1 MYLDLKYV
9 VLHQH
14 IILWLLFKVSLFS
27 ACYYKVRTVS
37 YMYLKLQAAQHI
49 WFSKW
54 KKLHGNKTQGHHMRQ
69 FRYCSYLTGGASGK
83 ESARQCRRHGTQAWF
98 LGWEDPSEEEMATH
112 SSILAWEI
120 SWTEEPGRL
129 RSTRLQRAGHD
140 WAYTHKT
147 MRMRVL
153 WIFFIKVLSSSH
165 VWKKL
170 IYICIL
176 CEGMSF

>member
-1 MYLDLKYV
+1 MDMPLKIMLSNSGESGYLCLVPGLKGNAFGFHHWEWC
-9 VLHQH
+9 L
-14 IILWLLFKVSLFS
+14 LWI
-27 ACYYKVRTVS
+27 C
-37 YMYLKLQAAQHI
+37 HI
-49 WFSKW
+49 WPLLGWASQVVQW
-54 KKLHGNKTQGHHMRQ
+54 WRIHLPVQETQEIQ
-69 FRYCSYLTGGASGK
+69 V
-83 ESARQCRRHGTQAWF
+83 WF